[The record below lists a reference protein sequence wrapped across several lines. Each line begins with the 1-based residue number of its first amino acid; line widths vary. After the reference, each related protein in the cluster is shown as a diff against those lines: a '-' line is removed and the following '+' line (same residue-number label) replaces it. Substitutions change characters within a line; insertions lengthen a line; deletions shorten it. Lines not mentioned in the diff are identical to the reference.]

1 MPATDVQGM
10 LVRIEAT
17 TAQLRQEVMRG
28 DAVVGQA
35 AQGIDQN
42 LAKVD
47 KAFDRTGANAGG
59 LQSALS
65 SAFGAVSLATAG
77 AVAGLVAITTST
89 LDYAKEVKNL
99 SALSNTSVEDFQ
111 RMAYAAKTVGIEQEK
126 LSDILKDTNDRVGE
140 FLQRG
145 GGEMSDF
152 FKEIAPQVGVTAEQF
167 RNLSGPQALQ
177 LYYNSLEKAGLNQQ
191 QITTYMEAMA
201 DEATALIPLLKDSGK
216 AFQELGDRGQAAGGV
231 LSGLDIERMVQVKQS
246 ITDMEASFSGAT
258 RQLVS
263 GLLPGIESVTQRLQG
278 MTDNGASQKLGEAIG
293 FLAENI
299 NFVVAALGARWAA
312 AFAGYISGMAQS
324 AIATIEAEKA
334 ITRQSASLYQL
345 AVANQTAAQ
354 SAVIRAE
361 KEAVAARGT
370 AVQTQMSIQLAEARL
385 AERAATERVAVAAA
399 GLRGVAGTVMAV
411 LGGPVG
417 LAALALGA
425 GAAFLTMSSNASAA
439 SVSVEQLKRPIQEL
453 RQEFIALNKDQ
464 RQALLVTTMRQQ
476 QQATEDADGA
486 FKDLLGTI
494 KQQAGATI
502 AGRITQEL
510 QSARES
516 GKGLDDTLTDLQ
528 KRRII
533 PESAMGDLRVA
544 AGNLDTLDSKSRKLS
559 ETQAV
564 YSKELNASTESQKKN
579 ADQNQAGINTATQQ
593 LQTLQKQLNTLKDKT
608 TLEAA
613 ERVIAENNIDTQ
625 GELAQQL
632 RQVARD
638 IDAQKDA
645 KKADTQA
652 TKDANSE
659 QTKLNQQLKE
669 AADAYKQLKQQFD
682 PAGAAQDDFAKKTA
696 ELELLHKNG
705 KLTQEQ
711 YGQGVSWLKQQFDTA
726 IASANGL
733 SEALKYQADL
743 ERQLAN
749 AKAQYDLDAAA
760 VGMGDKEAQRIQAR
774 LQLEQ
779 QTNDKVLQLRTELAT
794 ATTEKQRQELEKQ
807 IALTQEY
814 GAKQADAMVEG
825 YQKVDQAQADWSNGA
840 KAAWENY
847 RDNTANVAAQTRD
860 LFDDMF
866 SGAEDALT
874 EFVKTGKLSFKDLAD
889 SIVED
894 LIRIQIRKALVNA
907 VGSAAG
913 SSNSYMAAI
922 GSFLQQAK
930 GGAWDGGVQKF
941 AKGAAFTNG
950 LFDQPTR
957 FSMAGGGLGELGEAG
972 PEAVMPLTR
981 GPDGSLGVVAHGGG
995 SGGETSLAFGGVTQH
1010 ISVGGNADAATIA
1023 QVRQAAQEGAKAGY
1037 DLALQDAKRNGPL
1050 MQMIRKQK

>member
-1 MPATDVQGM
+1 MAATDVQGM

-17 TAQLRQEVMRG
+17 TAQLRQEMLRG
-28 DAVVGQA
+28 DSAVGQSA
-35 AQGIDQN
+35 DSIDKS
-42 LAKVD
+42 LSRVD

-59 LQSALS
+59 LQSAIS
-65 SAFGAVSLATAG
+65 SAFGAVSIATAG
-77 AVAGLVAITTST
+77 AVAGLVAIATST
-89 LDYAKEVKNL
+89 LEYAKEVKNL
-99 SALSNTSVEDFQ
+99 AALSNTSVEDFQ
-111 RMAYAAKTVGIEQEK
+111 RLAYAARTVGVEQDK
-126 LSDILKDTNDRVGE
+126 LADILKDTNDRVGE

-145 GGEMSDF
+145 GGEMADF
-152 FKEIAPQVGVTAEQF
+152 FKEIAPRVGVTAEQF
-167 RNLSGPQALQ
+167 ARLSGPQALQ
-177 LYYNSLEKAGLNQQ
+177 LYYSSLEKAGLNQQ
-191 QITTYMEAMA
+191 QVTTYMESMA

-216 AFQELGDRGQAAGGV
+216 AFQELGDRGQYAGGI
-231 LSGLDIERMVQVKQS
+231 LSGLDIERMVQVNQS
-246 ITDMEASFSGAT
+246 IVDLKASFTGVT

-263 GLLPGIESVTQRLQG
+263 GMLPGIESVTQRLQS
-278 MTDNGASQKLGEAIG
+278 MSDNGGARALGEAIG

-299 NFVVAALGARWAA
+299 NLVIAALGARSAA
-312 AFAGYISGMAQS
+312 AFAGYIAGMAKAAAASISSEVAATRQAAATLQV
-324 AIATIEAEKA
+324 AIAQQRAAETATI
-334 ITRQSASLYQL
+334 L
-345 AVANQTAAQ
+345 AA
-354 SAVIRAE
+354 R
-361 KEAVAARGT
+361 EAVAARGT
-370 AVQTQMSIQLAEARL
+370 AVQTEMAIQHAAARQTEA
-385 AERAATERVAVAAA
+385 AAIARVAAA
-399 GLRGVAGTVMAV
+399 QAGLRSVAGTVMGI

-510 QSARES
+510 QSARQS

-544 AGNLDTLDSKSRKLS
+544 AGNLDTLDSKSRKLAQ
-559 ETQAV
+559 TQAV
-564 YSKELNASTESQKKN
+564 YSKELNANTESQKKN
-579 ADQNQAGINTATQQ
+579 TDQNQAGINTATQQ

-652 TKDANSE
+652 TKDATTE

-669 AADAYKQLKQQFD
+669 AADGYKQLKQQFD

-711 YGQGVSWLKQQFDTA
+711 YAQGVSWLKQQFDTA

-749 AKAQYDLDAAA
+749 AKAQYDLDAAS
-760 VGMGDKEAQRIQAR
+760 VGMGDQEAQRLQAR

-779 QTNDKVLQLRTELAT
+779 QTNDRVLQLRTELAT

-825 YQKVDQAQADWSNGA
+825 YKKVDQAQADWSNGA
-840 KAAWENY
+840 QAAWKNY
-847 RDNTANVAAQTRD
+847 RDNTANVAGQTKD

-866 SGAEDALT
+866 RGAEDALT

-894 LIRIQIRKALVNA
+894 LIRIQIRKLMVAAIDKATSSSSSFLS
-907 VGSAAG
+907 GAG
-913 SSNSYMAAI
+913 SM
-922 GSFLQQAK
+922 FQQAK
-930 GGAWDGGVQKF
+930 GGAWSGGVQKF
-941 AKGAAFTNG
+941 AKGGSFTNG

-957 FSMAGGGLGELGEAG
+957 FSMADGGTGELGEAG

-981 GPDGSLGVVAHGGG
+981 GPDGSLGVMAHGGG
-995 SGGETSLAFGGVTQH
+995 GSQTTVDMGGITQH
-1010 ISVGGNADAATIA
+1010 FSFNSQNDAALQSMLA
-1023 QVRQAAQEGAKAGY
+1023 RAAEQGAKAGY
-1037 DLALQDAKRNGPL
+1037 QAVAKDFSTNGPL
-1050 MQMIRKQK
+1050 RRMLG

>member
-35 AQGIDQN
+35 AQGIDQS

-47 KAFDRTGANAGG
+47 KAFDRTGANAGV
-59 LQSALS
+59 LQGAIS

-99 SALSNTSVEDFQ
+99 AAISNTSVEEFQ
-111 RMAYAAKTVGIEQEK
+111 RFAYAARTVGIEQDK
-126 LSDILKDTNDRVGE
+126 LADIFKDTNERVGE

-145 GGEMSDF
+145 GGEMADF
-152 FKEIAPQVGVTAEQF
+152 FKEIAPRVGVTAEQF
-167 RNLSGPQALQ
+167 KDLSGPQALQ
-177 LYYNSLEKAGLNQQ
+177 LYYNTLEKAGLNQQ
-191 QITTYMEAMA
+191 QFTAYMEAMG
-201 DEATALIPLLKDSGK
+201 DESTALIPLFKASGK
-216 AFQELGDRGQAAGGV
+216 ALQELGDRGQAAGGI
-231 LSGLDIERMVQVKQS
+231 LSSLDIERMVQVKQS

-263 GLLPGIESVTQRLQG
+263 GLLPGIESVTQRLQS

-334 ITRQSASLYQL
+334 NTRQAASLYQL

-385 AERAATERVAVAAA
+385 AERAATEKVAIAAT
-399 GLRGVAGTVMAV
+399 GLRGVAGTVMAI

-425 GAAFLTMSSNASAA
+425 GAAFLTMSSSARTAEASI
-439 SVSVEQLKRPIQEL
+439 EQLKRPIQEL

-476 QQATEDADGA
+476 QQATEDADSA
-486 FKDLLGTI
+486 FQDLLGTI
-494 KQQAGATI
+494 KQQAGATV

-510 QSARES
+510 RDARQS
-516 GKGLDDTLTDLQ
+516 GKGLDETLSDLQ
-528 KRRII
+528 RRRIL

-544 AGNLDTLDSKSRKLS
+544 AGNLDTLDNKSRKLA

-564 YSKELNASTESQKKN
+564 YSKELNANTDSQKKN
-579 ADQNQAGINTATQQ
+579 TEQNQAGINAATQQ

-613 ERVIAENNIDTQ
+613 ERVIAENNIDAQ

-652 TKDANSE
+652 TKDATSE

-669 AADAYKQLKQQFD
+669 AADGYKQLKQQFD

-711 YGQGVSWLKQQFDTA
+711 YAQGVSWLKQQFDTA

-807 IALTQEY
+807 IALTEEY
-814 GAKQADAMVEG
+814 GAKQAAAMVEG
-825 YQKVDQAQADWSNGA
+825 YKKVDQAQADWSNGA

-847 RDNTANVAAQTRD
+847 RDNTANVAGQTKD

-874 EFVKTGKLSFKDLAD
+874 QFVKTGKLSFKDLAD

-894 LIRIQIRKALVNA
+894 LIRIQIRKLMVAAIDNA
-907 VGSAAG
+907 TS
-913 SSNSYMAAI
+913 SSNSYLSGAA
-922 GSFLQQAK
+922 SLFKQAK
-930 GGAWDGGVQKF
+930 GGAWNGGVQMF
-941 AKGAAFTNG
+941 ADGGAFTNG
-950 LFDQPTR
+950 VVDQPTA
-957 FSMAGGGLGELGEAG
+957 FGMAGGLGLMGEAG
-972 PEAVMPLTR
+972 PEAIMPLTR
-981 GPDGSLGVVAHGGG
+981 GPDGSLGVMAHGGG
-995 SGGETSLAFGGVTQH
+995 SQTTVAMGGITQH
-1010 ISVGGNADAATIA
+1010 FSFSSQNDAALQSMLA
-1023 QVRQAAQEGAKAGY
+1023 RAAEQGAKAGY
-1037 DLALQDAKRNGPL
+1037 QAVARDFSTNGPL
-1050 MQMIRKQK
+1050 RRMLG